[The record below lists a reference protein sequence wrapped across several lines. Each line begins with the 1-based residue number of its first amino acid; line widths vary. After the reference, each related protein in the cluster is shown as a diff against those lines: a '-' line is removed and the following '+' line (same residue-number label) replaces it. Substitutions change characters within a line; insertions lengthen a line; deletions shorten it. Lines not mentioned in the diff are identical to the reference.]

1 MTGYYQR
8 LADRPWLACVA
19 VFVFVVAVRGALLPW
34 QHVPMPAV
42 HDEFSYLLAGDTF
55 AHGRLSN
62 PPHPFW
68 QHFETFHIL
77 QQPTYAS
84 KYQPMQGLVLAFGEK
99 FFGEPW
105 IGVLLSTA
113 LMCAAICWMLQGW
126 ISPSLALAGA
136 LLAALRV
143 GILSYWMNSY
153 WGGSVPAI
161 GGALV
166 LGALAR
172 IVFRK
177 QHGHA
182 ATLAAGLG
190 VLICS
195 RPYDGL
201 VLGMLTAFVLAWRL
215 FRKQKLELSAVIK
228 RVALPAVPALAI
240 AAAFQLYYDYR
251 VTGNAL
257 DLPYQAYERQY
268 TVAPMLAWQPVRPA
282 PVYRHAV
289 MRKLYTG
296 WNVELANQVKAD
308 LAGSFLLKISA
319 LNEFFFGLYPLLVA
333 PLIWPFPL
341 KSEQEELTVWL
352 LLGFLVALVPIAGF
366 QPHYAAAITG
376 LIYLRFLQAIARLDK
391 WSVAGRRL
399 GWALAVFFMVLIPLQ
414 FVRDVWVLGK
424 GGEYAPRLALNR
436 QRVERTLEQQSGRH
450 LVLVRYTPDHYIHEE
465 WVYNG
470 ADIDQQP
477 IVWAREM
484 GPDEDK
490 PLINYFRGR
499 QIWLLQA
506 DASPPRLTRY
516 SESTQA
522 MPPPGR
528 SADIQTAGG
537 SN

>member
-1 MTGYYQR
+1 
-8 LADRPWLACVA
+8 
-19 VFVFVVAVRGALLPW
+19 
-34 QHVPMPAV
+34 
-42 HDEFSYLLAGDTF
+42 
-55 AHGRLSN
+55 
-62 PPHPFW
+62 
-68 QHFETFHIL
+68 
-77 QQPTYAS
+77 
-84 KYQPMQGLVLAFGEK
+84 
-99 FFGEPW
+99 
-105 IGVLLSTA
+105 
-113 LMCAAICWMLQGW
+113 
-126 ISPSLALAGA
+126 
-136 LLAALRV
+136 
-143 GILSYWMNSY
+143 MNSY
-153 WGGSVPAI
+153 WGGSVAAI

-177 QHGHA
+177 QYGHA
-182 ATLAAGLG
+182 VTLAAGLG
-190 VLICS
+190 VLACS

-201 VLGMLTAFVLAWRL
+201 VLGLLTTVVLVWWL
-215 FRKQKLELSAVIK
+215 FGKQKLGVSTVVK
-228 RVALPAVPALAI
+228 RVALPAVPVLAI

-251 VTGNAL
+251 VTGNPL

-308 LAGSFLLKISA
+308 LAGSFLLKMSA

-341 KSEQEELTVWL
+341 KTEQEKLTVWL
-352 LLGFLVALVPIAGF
+352 LLGFLAALVPIAGF

-376 LIYLRFLQAIARLDK
+376 LIYLRFLQTIGRLEK
-391 WSVAGRRL
+391 WSVAGKRI
-399 GWALAVFFMVLIPLQ
+399 GWALAVFFMLLIPLQ
-414 FVRDVWVLGK
+414 FARDVWVLGS

-436 QRVERTLEQQSGRH
+436 QRVERTLEAQSGRH

-470 ADIDQQP
+470 AEIDQQA

-490 PLINYFRGR
+490 PLVNYFRGR
-499 QIWLLQA
+499 QVWLLEP
-506 DASPPRLTRY
+506 DVSPPRLTRY
-516 SESTQA
+516 AESTQA
-522 MPPPGR
+522 IPPPGR
-528 SADIQTAGG
+528 STDIQTAGG